1 MLTEGKID
9 GKLDGD
15 PIMATTIEIVNGISQ
30 AMANTHDGAL
40 DENGEP
46 LKTGFLRREEEVS
59 IHDRRLI
66 DGFSVSLYGDH
77 LCLKYHSEIRLKEV
91 HGNSFETDMEST
103 LKQCASF
110 LKKQYKSVTGEALS
124 LTSVDEPEILVQNT
138 SRVRSWVQA
147 KQHFKI
153 GGMDDST
160 EEIKKESEDLL
171 DDAIKNWLAMGKDKF
186 PKTKKPENV
195 SGKRDEEPRT

>member
-66 DGFSVSLYGDH
+66 DGFSVSLYGDY

>member
-1 MLTEGKID
+1 MAGKKD

-15 PIMATTIEIVNGISQ
+15 LTMATTLEIVNGISQ

-40 DENGEP
+40 DEKGEP
-46 LKTGFLRREEEVS
+46 IKTGFLRREEEVT

-66 DGFSVSLYGDH
+66 DGFSVVLYGDH
-77 LCLKYHSEIRLKEV
+77 LCLKYHSEVPLKEV
-91 HGNSFETDMEST
+91 HGNSFETDIAST
-103 LKQCASF
+103 MKQCISF
-110 LKKQYKSVTGEALS
+110 LKKQYKAVTGESLS
-124 LTSVDEPEILVQNT
+124 LSVVDDPDIMVQST

-160 EEIKKESEDLL
+160 EEIKKESEELL
-171 DDAIKNWLAMGKDKF
+171 DDAIKNWIGLGKDKF
-186 PKTKKPENV
+186 PGTKKPENV
-195 SGKRDEEPRT
+195 SGKRDEEPRK

>member
-1 MLTEGKID
+1 
-9 GKLDGD
+9 
-15 PIMATTIEIVNGISQ
+15 MATTIEIVNGISQ